1 MKYVNKYLYM
11 VFLFFIICIL
21 VSSVSAVQFKT
32 DYDLTTKSFDSYYA
46 DSGHYSFHLDVP
58 SESDFILVDNL
69 SGEVKNNYVEGD
81 LSFYVNE
88 GKYADAVYSMIFIKD
103 YGDEGAIISDT
114 FTDLI
119 GNATIISSSDNVS
132 IYEFNNTN
140 MKYGAFIINDEGD
153 KGLCIS
159 ANDLDLL
166 NDMAQSVELY

>member
-1 MKYVNKYLYM
+1 M

-32 DYDLTTKSFDSYYA
+32 DYDLTTKTFTSYYA
-46 DSGHYSFHLDVP
+46 DSGHYTFHLDVP

-81 LSFYVNE
+81 LSFYVNV

-103 YGDEGAIISDT
+103 YSDDSAIISDT
-114 FTDLI
+114 FTDII
-119 GNATIISSSDNVS
+119 GNATPVSSYENVA

-140 MKYGAFIINDEGD
+140 MKYGAFIINEDGD

-166 NDMAQSVELY
+166 NDMIQSIGWHSFNF